1 MTTTVGATF
10 TTTVRVI
17 HRVHGD
23 TAHRR
28 PTTAPARG
36 TGLAERNQGVLMI
49 ADIANRGP
57 AMHMHPANLARP
69 QTYGDV
75 ITAARGN
82 LGAGAGTAR
91 QLTTLARTHFNAMYR
106 RAHRNGGQRQGVATS
121 NRCLGAGNH
130 AVADLQAPRRN
141 DVSPFAVRVQ
151 QQRQV
156 G

>member
-1 MTTTVGATF
+1 MTTTVSAAF

-28 PTTAPARG
+28 PATAPARG

-57 AMHMHPANLARP
+57 AMHVHPANLART
-69 QTYGDV
+69 QTHGNI
-75 ITAARGN
+75 ITAARRD
-82 LGAGAGTAR
+82 LGTGAGTAR

-106 RAHRNGGQRQGVATS
+106 RAH
-121 NRCLGAGNH
+121 
-130 AVADLQAPRRN
+130 
-141 DVSPFAVRVQ
+141 
-151 QQRQV
+151 
-156 G
+156 